1 MHIQFLIE
9 DMSGEVLIRHVMGKL
24 LIGNG
29 SVTYDCKAFKGIGGF
44 KKNIAATN
52 VKTNKLLNDLGIY
65 LKGFEKSLQNIEA
78 SIVIVL
84 DNDQRN
90 IDEFRDELH
99 RRALWAMISID
110 HVFCIAVE
118 EMEAW
123 LLGDR
128 TALFEAYPNARE
140 SAFREYEQDSIC
152 GTWEVLAN
160 VVYKGGLKKFKK
172 DCPSYGEIG
181 KYKSKWADEIGKY
194 MNIDNN
200 ISPSFNYFLSQ
211 IRMRIK

>member
-44 KKNIAATN
+44 KK
-52 VKTNKLLNDLGIY
+52 
-65 LKGFEKSLQNIEA
+65 NIEA

>member
-9 DMSGEVLIRHVMGKL
+9 DMSGEVLIRHVMRKL

-44 KKNIAATN
+44 KKNI
-52 VKTNKLLNDLGIY
+52 
-65 LKGFEKSLQNIEA
+65 S
-78 SIVIVL
+78 
-84 DNDQRN
+84 
-90 IDEFRDELH
+90 
-99 RRALWAMISID
+99 
-110 HVFCIAVE
+110 
-118 EMEAW
+118 
-123 LLGDR
+123 
-128 TALFEAYPNARE
+128 
-140 SAFREYEQDSIC
+140 
-152 GTWEVLAN
+152 AN

-200 ISPSFNYFLSQ
+200 DSPSFNYFLSQ
-211 IRMRIK
+211 VRMRIR